1 MLLNLVQYFRAN
13 WYCVNIAYCKPAVPV
28 SCTRARRVPVQC
40 SAMLVHVLVDY
51 LGVTGENDGF
61 AFGLRSTIFSD
72 TAMCTYVYHIQDYE
86 SAATLWFFS

>member
-1 MLLNLVQYFRAN
+1 
-13 WYCVNIAYCKPAVPV
+13 
-28 SCTRARRVPVQC
+28 
-40 SAMLVHVLVDY
+40 MLVHVLVDY